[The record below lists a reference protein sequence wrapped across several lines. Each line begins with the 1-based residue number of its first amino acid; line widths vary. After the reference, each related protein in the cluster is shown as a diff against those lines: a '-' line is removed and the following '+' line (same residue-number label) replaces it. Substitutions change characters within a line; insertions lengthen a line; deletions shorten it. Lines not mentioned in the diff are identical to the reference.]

1 MSKNRKNKTNNID
14 DKYNLHKV
22 INKNQTMIEVNNVSM
37 KFNLGIEKGFSI
49 KQWFV
54 DLANP
59 KKRETRKLENDFWAL
74 KNVDFKVSKG
84 EVIGFIGS
92 NGAGKSTLLKVVA
105 GVMKPTKGE
114 VKTYGNICPMIE
126 LGAGFDPQLTARENI
141 YLNGAIMGYSKET
154 IDSKYEEIVN
164 FSELVDFMNVPV
176 QNFSSGMVA
185 RLAFS
190 IATIVDPEILIV
202 DEILSVGDIAFQTK
216 SEKKMLEMIGGG
228 TTVLFVSHSVEQIKK
243 MCNRVVWIE
252 HGVVQKIGG
261 KEVCDEYIK
270 FMENK

>member
-1 MSKNRKNKTNNID
+1 MSKKKIDNLNKFID
-14 DKYNLHKV
+14 NSAV
-22 INKNQTMIEVNNVSM
+22 MIEAVDVSM

-54 DLANP
+54 DLGKNK
-59 KKRETRKLENDFWAL
+59 KKRKNDFWAL
-74 KNVDFKVSKG
+74 KDVNFKVNKG

-105 GVMKPTKGE
+105 GVMKPTNGE
-114 VKTYGNICPMIE
+114 VRAYGNICPMIE

-141 YLNGAIMGYSKET
+141 YLNGAIMGYSREL
-154 IDSKYEEIVN
+154 IDSKFDEIVE
-164 FSELVDFMNVPV
+164 FSELKDFLDVPV

-202 DEILSVGDIAFQTK
+202 DEILSVGDIAFQAK
-216 SEKKMLEMIGGG
+216 SEAKMLEMIGGG
-228 TTVLFVSHSVEQIKK
+228 TTVLFVSHSIEQIRK
-243 MCNRVVWIE
+243 MCNKVIWLD
-252 HGVVQKIGG
+252 HGKVIKMGG
-261 KEVCDEYIK
+261 KEVCDEYLK
-270 FMENK
+270 FMEVRK